1 MDDQAIIDLY
11 WDRSEEAIVQTDK
24 KYGKYCFT
32 IANRILENPD
42 DSEECVSDTYM
53 SAWNRMPPVR
63 PQILSV
69 FLGKITRNI
78 SVSRWRKQSAV
89 KRGGGTVAVALEEL
103 EARLRDFCGGLP
115 AQERIVF
122 LKRYWYAE
130 SLGEI
135 AAETGLSQSAV
146 KSSLYRSRKKLGA
159 VLKKEGLY
167 EVG

>member
-89 KRGGGTVAVALEEL
+89 KRGGGTVAVALAAEE
-103 EARLRDFCGGLP
+103 RN
-115 AQERIVF
+115 VF

>member
-1 MDDQAIIDLY
+1 M
-11 WDRSEEAIVQTDK
+11 
-24 KYGKYCFT
+24 
-32 IANRILENPD
+32 
-42 DSEECVSDTYM
+42 
-53 SAWNRMPPVR
+53 
-63 PQILSV
+63 
-69 FLGKITRNI
+69 
-78 SVSRWRKQSAV
+78 
-89 KRGGGTVAVALEEL
+89 AVALEELEVCTPSSWDVTQEMERKEL

-122 LKRYWYAE
+122 LKRYWYVE